1 MEKYAAS
8 CRLILCSNSI
18 SRVMPA
24 IRSRCLAIR
33 VPAPSNEQIEQIL
46 MVISLILL
54 DIINFYLKKLIK
66 C

>member
-24 IRSRCLAIR
+24 IRSRCLTIR
-33 VPAPSNEQIEQIL
+33 VPAPSNDQIEQIL
-46 MVISLILL
+46 MVILFGFFFFFFFFFFF
-54 DIINFYLKKLIK
+54 N
-66 C
+66 